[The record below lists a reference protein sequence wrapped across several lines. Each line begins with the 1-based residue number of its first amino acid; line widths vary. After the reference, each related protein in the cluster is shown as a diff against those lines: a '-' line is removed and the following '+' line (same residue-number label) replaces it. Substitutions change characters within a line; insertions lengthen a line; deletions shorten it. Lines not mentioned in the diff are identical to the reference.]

1 MLLELERK
9 TTKYIDNVIDSVS
22 SQTFT
27 NYVAVAD
34 GGNKIVDFINLELDK
49 QIDDIQ
55 QSDISTRMGLL
66 KIKLLLES
74 KDMVVAIGK
83 VLVTYKEFSA
93 SVQKEARSK
102 TLSK

>member
-1 MLLELERK
+1 
-9 TTKYIDNVIDSVS
+9 
-22 SQTFT
+22 
-27 NYVAVAD
+27 
-34 GGNKIVDFINLELDK
+34 
-49 QIDDIQ
+49 
-55 QSDISTRMGLL
+55 MGLL